1 MQLLYI
7 PAEHIAGRIVI
18 EMNEIAEIAAGKIL
32 RTVVPKLL
40 IHRRCGIQCERARRR
55 AGEQQRCECGSGK
68 TVSLFHIVP
77 PHIGVTTIVQEN
89 SGICLSAVWRKLAGK
104 NRHTV
109 HAGA

>member
-1 MQLLYI
+1 MDGVQVLPIMVTERIIIENAVVRFLFHVLLC
-7 PAEHIAGRIVI
+7 A
-18 EMNEIAEIAAGKIL
+18 
-32 RTVVPKLL
+32 VVPKLL

-89 SGICLSAVWRKLAGK
+89 SGICLSAVWCKLAGK